1 MSLALSTPQGIPWG
15 GSILPSTSA
24 DHSPLVLT
32 ARRDSYKYQICIS
45 ENPIV
50 YKHQRNQTQVDLN
63 SDFTMFQSH
72 ETKHRQQTNTTNTCS
87 IPET

>member
-15 GSILPSTSA
+15 GSILPSTPA

-45 ENPIV
+45 ENLIV
-50 YKHQRNQTQVDLN
+50 YKHQ
-63 SDFTMFQSH
+63 
-72 ETKHRQQTNTTNTCS
+72 
-87 IPET
+87 